1 VASNWPVF
9 QQAEIERFC
18 ARVTSVAK
26 ILRVVA
32 TLLCAVIG
40 ATQCVNVRA
49 PADGTS
55 DAPVKR
61 MPAVIVNGP
70 GASGAGAGPAI
81 RPDMRPMLGTDS
93 AYFQAHPLMVPVE
106 GIEPSSLTD
115 TFHEAR
121 SGGRIHM
128 ATDILAQRGTP
139 VLAAAAGRI
148 IKLANG
154 GAGGITIYVADASGR
169 YVEYYAHLMGYAP
182 NVREGLPVE
191 EGDVIGFVGTTGNAP
206 PNTPHL
212 HFQVMRSDA
221 NYWNGTPIDVRPFI
235 KKPGRMHQ

>member
-1 VASNWPVF
+1 M
-9 QQAEIERFC
+9 
-18 ARVTSVAK
+18 AR
-26 ILRVVA
+26 IIRVVA
-32 TLLCAVIG
+32 TLFCAVIG

-49 PADGTS
+49 QG
-55 DAPVKR
+55 DAPTKR
-61 MPAVIVNGP
+61 MPAVIVD
-70 GASGAGAGPAI
+70 GAGDEAPV
-81 RPDMRPMLGTDS
+81 RVDMRPMLGTDS
-93 AYFQAHPLMVPVE
+93 AYFRAHPLMVPVE
-106 GIEPSSLTD
+106 GVEPATLRD
-115 TFHEAR
+115 TYHESR

-128 ATDILAQRGTP
+128 ATDILAMRGTP
-139 VLAAAAGRI
+139 VLAAAPGRI

-182 NVREGLPVE
+182 NVKEGLAVQ

-212 HFQVMRSDA
+212 HFQVMRSDG

-235 KKPGRMHQ
+235 KKPGRMRQ

>member
-1 VASNWPVF
+1 
-9 QQAEIERFC
+9 
-18 ARVTSVAK
+18 
-26 ILRVVA
+26 VVA
-32 TLLCAVIG
+32 TLFCAVIG

-49 PADGTS
+49 PSD

-70 GASGAGAGPAI
+70 GSTDTPV

-106 GIEPSSLTD
+106 GIEPVSLTD

-139 VLAAAAGRI
+139 VLAAATGRI

-182 NVREGLPVE
+182 NVREGLAVQ

-235 KKPGRMHQ
+235 RKPGRMRQ

>member
-1 VASNWPVF
+1 
-9 QQAEIERFC
+9 
-18 ARVTSVAK
+18 
-26 ILRVVA
+26 
-32 TLLCAVIG
+32 
-40 ATQCVNVRA
+40 
-49 PADGTS
+49 
-55 DAPVKR
+55 
-61 MPAVIVNGP
+61 MPAVIVSGP
-70 GASGAGAGPAI
+70 GTETPV
-81 RPDMRPMLGTDS
+81 RLDMRPMLGTDS
-93 AYFQAHPLMVPVE
+93 AYFQSHPLMVPVE
-106 GIEPSSLTD
+106 GVEPSSLTD
-115 TFHEAR
+115 TFHESR

-128 ATDILAQRGTP
+128 ATDILALRGTP
-139 VLAAAAGRI
+139 VLAAATGRI

-182 NVREGLPVE
+182 NVTEGMAVQ

-235 KKPGRMHQ
+235 KKPGRMRQ

>member
-1 VASNWPVF
+1 M
-9 QQAEIERFC
+9 
-18 ARVTSVAK
+18 AR
-26 ILRVVA
+26 IIRVVA
-32 TLLCAVIG
+32 TLFCAVVG

-49 PADGTS
+49 PN
-55 DAPVKR
+55 DAAAKR
-61 MPAVIVNGP
+61 MPAVIVNGA
-70 GASGAGAGPAI
+70 GGAGAGSGGIDNAI

-93 AYFQAHPLMVPVE
+93 AYFLAHPMMVPVE
-106 GIEPSSLTD
+106 GVEPSSLTD
-115 TFHEAR
+115 TFHEGR

-128 ATDILAQRGTP
+128 ATDILALRGTP

-182 NVREGLPVE
+182 NVREGLAVQ

-235 KKPGRMHQ
+235 KKPGRMRQ